1 MPCGS
6 RSEYR
11 PRPGVRRRGFRGA
24 VVLRHRAAKH
34 CPAAALRP
42 ASVTRLHSVVFGRRD
57 CVAWS
62 VSPGAPVLGGRRG
75 LRAVRVLSGRVA
87 GTAWHGLSAP
97 GRPVLGGC
105 RGCLPCDGALCRCR
119 GPGRPGRGVRS
130 FACASGNSPEAH
142 ALCEQGILP
151 LSRKMRAGLLR
162 PARAY
167 ATEQGMPSASTRAAM
182 RSSSSRPTFSSVG
195 QGVSRSSE

>member
-42 ASVTRLHSVVFGRRD
+42 ASVTRLLSAVFGRRG
-57 CVAWS
+57 CVAWT
-62 VSPGAPVLGGRRG
+62 VSPGAPC
-75 LRAVRVLSGRVA
+75 
-87 GTAWHGLSAP
+87 P
-97 GRPVLGGC
+97 GRPPGLPAVRRGSLSVPRAGPSRKRGACVRLCVRQSPPRSACSVRTGHSPALPQKAGG
-105 RGCLPCDGALCRCR
+105 P
-119 GPGRPGRGVRS
+119 S
-130 FACASGNSPEAH
+130 ASGNSPEAH

-151 LSRKMRAGLLR
+151 LSRKRRAGLLR

>member
-42 ASVTRLHSVVFGRRD
+42 ASVTRLHSAVFGRRG
-57 CVAWS
+57 CVAWT
-62 VSPGAPVLGGRRG
+62 V
-75 LRAVRVLSGRVA
+75 
-87 GTAWHGLSAP
+87 
-97 GRPVLGGC
+97 C
-105 RGCLPCDGALCRCR
+105 RGALFGLAAGGFLPCDGALCRCR

-130 FACASGNSPEAH
+130 FACASGDSPEAH

-151 LSRKMRAGLLR
+151 LSRKRRAGLLR

>member
-24 VVLRHRAAKH
+24 VVFRHRAAKH

-42 ASVTRLHSVVFGRRD
+42 ASVTRLHSAVF
-57 CVAWS
+57 
-62 VSPGAPVLGGRRG
+62 GRRG

-87 GTAWHGLSAP
+87 GAAWHGLSAP

-119 GPGRPGRGVRS
+119 GPGRPGRGVRA
-130 FACASGNSPEAH
+130 FACASGDSPEAH

-151 LSRKMRAGLLR
+151 LSRKRRAGLLR